1 MIRIELF
8 RKIPDRPGRRRGGD
22 FTVRPDPTRPP
33 AFTVAVHGEAT
44 VDPAADR
51 VYLGPVGN
59 PTWTLTPAGLYLA
72 AKGQMFGCSL
82 LDESGQPDPA
92 PRASIDELA
101 AEAHHVGPL
110 VDHDAEMD
118 RIADEITDPV
128 MRAYAKSGIAALRA
142 DESDAIDAAVDAIPD
157 PAVRAGKR
165 AAVARVRAE
174 VADLQTGAGPQAVC
188 NVCNHPRPMNVHPC
202 PNCACP
208 EFRIEG
214 ETAPARKPRRRPT
227 RSAVRAATA
236 ATQETTPD
244 GGPTP

>member
-1 MIRIELF
+1 MIRVELF
-8 RKIPDRPGRRRGGD
+8 RKIPDRPGHRRGGD
-22 FTVRPDPTRPP
+22 FTVRPDPARPP

-82 LDESGQPDPA
+82 LDESGRPDPA

-101 AEAHHVGPL
+101 ALAHHVGPL
-110 VDHDAEMD
+110 VDHNAEMD
-118 RIADEITDPV
+118 RIANEITDPV
-128 MRAYAKSGIAALRA
+128 MRAYAKTGIAALRA
-142 DESDAIDAAVDAIPD
+142 DAPDAIEAAVDAIPD
-157 PAVRAGKR
+157 PAVRDSKR

-174 VADLQTGAGPQAVC
+174 VAGLQTGAGPAAVC
-188 NVCNHPRPMNVHPC
+188 NVCNHSRPMNVHPC
-202 PNCACP
+202 PTCACP

-214 ETAPARKPRRRPT
+214 EAPPPKKPRRRST
-227 RSAVRAATA
+227 RSVVRAAIA
-236 ATQETTPD
+236 AIQETTPD
-244 GGPTP
+244 GGPIA

>member
-1 MIRIELF
+1 MTMIRIELF
-8 RKIPDRPGRRRGGD
+8 RKTPDRPGRRRGGD
-22 FTVRPDPTRPP
+22 FTVRPDPARPP
-33 AFTVAVHGEAT
+33 AFTVAVRGEAT

-59 PTWTLTPAGLYLA
+59 PAWTLTPAGLYLA

-82 LDESGQPDPA
+82 LDESGRPDPA

-118 RIADEITDPV
+118 RIANEITDPV
-128 MRAYAKSGIAALRA
+128 MRAYAKTGIAALRT
-142 DESDAIDAAVDAIPD
+142 DEPDAIDAAVESIAD
-157 PAVRAGKR
+157 PAVRDGKR
-165 AAVARVRAE
+165 AAVA
-174 VADLQTGAGPQAVC
+174 GPAAVC
-188 NVCNHPRPMNVHPC
+188 NACNHSRPMNVHPC
-202 PNCACP
+202 PTCACP

-214 ETAPARKPRRRPT
+214 ETAPPPKKPRRR
-227 RSAVRAATA
+227 RAAAATA

-244 GGPTP
+244 GGPIS